1 MSFSLRQ
8 TQEAQN
14 NLSKLRTDAKKAQK
28 TRIAQGKTKASKQ
41 EGLYK
46 QVTKALKLL
55 STNPRHPGLE
65 THEFNSIDNPYDSA
79 QKVFEAYA
87 QNNKAGAYRIFWC
100 YGPEKGE
107 ITILAITSHP

>member
-8 TQEAQN
+8 TQEARN
-14 NLSKLRTDAKKAQK
+14 TLSELRADAEKAQK
-28 TRIAQGKTKASKQ
+28 TRIAEGRTKASKQ

-65 THEFNSIDNPYDSA
+65 THEFNSIDNPCEPA

-87 QNNKAGAYRIFWC
+87 QNNTPGAYRIFWC
-100 YGPEKGE
+100 YGHQLGE
-107 ITILAITSHP
+107 ITILAITPHP

>member
-8 TQEAQN
+8 TQEARN
-14 NLSKLRTDAKKAQK
+14 TLSELRAEAEQAQK
-28 TRIAQGKTKASKQ
+28 TRLAQGRTKASKQ

-65 THEFNSIDNPYDSA
+65 THEFNSIDNPYDPA

-87 QNNKAGAYRIFWC
+87 QQNTPGAYRIFWC
-100 YGPEKGE
+100 YGPQKGE
-107 ITILAITSHP
+107 ISILAIIPHP

>member
-8 TQEAQN
+8 TQEARN
-14 NLSKLRTDAKKAQK
+14 TLSELRAEAEQAQK
-28 TRIAQGKTKASKQ
+28 TRLAQGRTKASKQ

-65 THEFNSIDNPYDSA
+65 THEFNSIDNPYAPA

-87 QNNKAGAYRIFWC
+87 QQNRRLSSNYDKNHAKA
-100 YGPEKGE
+100 EK
-107 ITILAITSHP
+107 LAR

>member
-8 TQEAQN
+8 TQEARN
-14 NLSKLRTDAKKAQK
+14 TLSELRAEAEQAQK
-28 TRIAQGKTKASKQ
+28 TRLAQGRTKASKQ

-55 STNPRHPGLE
+55 STNPRHPGLK
-65 THEFNSIDNPYDSA
+65 THEFNSLDNPYDST

-87 QNNKAGAYRIFWC
+87 QQNTPGAYRIFWC
-100 YGPEKGE
+100 YGPNSGE
-107 ITILAITSHP
+107 ITILAITPHP

>member
-8 TQEAQN
+8 TQSARNTLAELRAEAQQ
-14 NLSKLRTDAKKAQK
+14 DQK

-65 THEFNSIDNPYDSA
+65 THEFNSIDNPYTST

-87 QNNKAGAYRIFWC
+87 QQNTPRAYRIFWC
-100 YGPEKGE
+100 YGPQKGE
-107 ITILAITSHP
+107 ITILAITPHP

>member
-8 TQEAQN
+8 TQEARN
-14 NLSKLRTDAKKAQK
+14 TLSDLRAEAEKAQK

-46 QVTKALKLL
+46 QVAKTLKLL
-55 STNPRHPGLE
+55 STNPRHPSME
-65 THEFNSIDNPYDSA
+65 THEFNSIDNPYDPA

-87 QNNKAGAYRIFWC
+87 QNNTPGAYRIFWC
-100 YGPEKGE
+100 YEPQKKE
-107 ITILAITSHP
+107 ITILAITPHP